1 MTGTFIER
9 KNSDTDMHGRRM
21 SGEAEGEAEI
31 RVMLLQTKGCWQRQ
45 KPAGGLG
52 RSLPHSPQ
60 AEQPCRQFDLRL
72 HISITEMVNF
82 CCVKPP
88 SAQQFIT
95 AAPGLG
101 HKLFVRNCPLPISC
115 NLVSPSLQTASSS
128 LLRVASME
136 VA

>member
-1 MTGTFIER
+1 MKVRG
-9 KNSDTDMHGRRM
+9 
-21 SGEAEGEAEI
+21 EI